1 MPGVA
6 KLARTFRYFEKKRRH
21 RRTISRTLA
30 IVGETLFFTVFLLG
44 GIGGLIVL
52 YSHVVVPQWQAN
64 TEFVSHQCRV
74 LDKRIGE
81 KESDDGILYRPEIQ
95 VEYFINDEKFV
106 VWTYDIWTF
115 DPTGGYSAGK
125 EDKQRILDR
134 FKIGLLHAC
143 WYDPEDPSRIVLVR
157 EYRWW
162 LGLLFILPVAFIL
175 IGSAR
180 LIYILF
186 LVGKSAERRSA
197 FTQKAAN
204 LASFDDSNK
213 TLADYPAIPGGL
225 NLTDSPGT
233 TLAYRLPVSSTPSW
247 IMAVTGA
254 VSLIWNGIVAW
265 LLVVAVRGHLRG
277 DHDWLLTLFALGFA
291 GAGGVLIYYAAR
303 HAMITTGIGPTLLE
317 ISHQPLRPGV
327 EYRLFISQTGRLK
340 LRRFEVALVCEEEA
354 TFRHGTDTRKESCR
368 ISELMIFNKDDFE
381 VVRGVPFEV
390 SNDLR
395 LPENV
400 MHSFKSAHNEVNW
413 RFVVRGHVQGWPDF
427 ERSFPVLVYP
437 RENSNG
443 AT

>member
-1 MPGVA
+1 M
-6 KLARTFRYFEKKRRH
+6 
-21 RRTISRTLA
+21 A

-52 YSHVVVPQWQAN
+52 YSLVVVPQWQAN
-64 TEFVSHQCRV
+64 TEFVSHHCKV

-81 KESDDGILYRPEIQ
+81 KEGDDGILYRPEIQ
-95 VEYFINDEKFV
+95 VEYFINGEKFV

-125 EDKQRILDR
+125 DDKAQALDR
-134 FKIGLLHAC
+134 FEAGLLYPC
-143 WYDPEDPSRIVLVR
+143 WYDPEDPSRVVLVR

-162 LGLLFILPVAFIL
+162 LGLLFILPIAFIL

-186 LVGKSAERRSA
+186 LLGKSAERRSA

-204 LASFDDSNK
+204 LATFDDSGK
-213 TLADYPAIPGGL
+213 GLADYPAIPGDF

-233 TLAYRLPVSSTPSW
+233 TLAYRLPISSTPSW
-247 IMAVTGA
+247 IMVVTIA
-254 VSLIWNGIVAW
+254 VSVVWNGIVAW
-265 LLVVAVRGHLRG
+265 LLFIAVRGHLRG
-277 DHDWLLTLFALGFA
+277 EHDWLLTLFVLVFAIA
-291 GAGGVLIYYAAR
+291 GAVLIYYAVR
-303 HAMITTGIGPTLLE
+303 HAMTTTGIGPTLLE
-317 ISHQPLRPGV
+317 ISHQPLRPGS
-327 EYRLFISQTGRLK
+327 EYQLFISQTGRLK
-340 LRRFEVALVCEEEA
+340 LRRFEVKLVCEEEA

-368 ISELMIFNKDDFE
+368 ISEQQIFEQEELE

-390 SNDLR
+390 SRNVH

-400 MHSFKSAHNEVNW
+400 MHSFKAAHNEVNW
-413 RFVVRGHVQGWPDF
+413 RFVVRGDVQGWPGF

-437 RENSNG
+437 GEKRNG
-443 AT
+443 EV